1 MKLNYMTDYLI
12 TDFLYPDI
20 LLRLVLSTFLGGLLG
35 FERTHTGRAAGLRTY
50 AIVCCASSLIMM
62 TNLYIFDSL
71 GASDPVRL
79 GAQVISGI
87 GFLGAGSI
95 IVTGKF
101 RQHIRGLTTAA
112 ALWASGAIGL
122 ACGCGYYLAAVT
134 ATVIIF
140 FAMHFLRILEKKM
153 LINERS
159 ITLYMELDTL
169 KSMGI
174 ITQLF
179 RDLNISVDDMKLSR
193 PFLEESKTAVTYATV
208 LPKNIRRTEIIEKL
222 AENEHVI
229 YIEETW

>member
-1 MKLNYMTDYLI
+1 MDLSLI
-12 TDFLYPDI
+12 SCYFNPDI
-20 LLRLVLSTFLGGLLG
+20 LLRLFLSAFLGGLLG

-62 TNLYIFDSL
+62 TNLYIYDTM

-101 RQHIRGLTTAA
+101 HQHIKGLTTAA

-122 ACGCGYYLAAVT
+122 ACGCGYYFAAIT
-134 ATVIIF
+134 ATLIIF
-140 FAMHFLRILEKKM
+140 FAMHFLRIVEKKM
-153 LINERS
+153 MTNERDL
-159 ITLYMELDTL
+159 TFYMELDSL
-169 KSMGI
+169 ESMGL

-179 RDLNISVDDMKLSR
+179 RSMNISIENMKLSR
-193 PFLEESKTAVTYATV
+193 PFLDTSQTAVTYAV
-208 LPKNIRRTEIIEKL
+208 ILPKRVRRTEIIEKL
-222 AENEHVI
+222 TENEHVI
-229 YIEETW
+229 YIEEAW

>member
-1 MKLNYMTDYLI
+1 MNLNFMMNTP
-12 TDFLYPDI
+12 YPDI
-20 LLRLVLSTFLGGLLG
+20 FLRLVLSMILGGLLG

-62 TNLYIFDSL
+62 TNLYIFDTTK
-71 GASDPVRL
+71 ASDPVRL

-101 RQHIRGLTTAA
+101 RQHIKGLTTAA

-122 ACGCGYYLAAVT
+122 ACGCGYYFAASL

-140 FAMHFLRILEKKM
+140 FAMHFLRILEKKI
-153 LINERS
+153 LINDRN

-169 KSMGI
+169 KSMSL
-174 ITQLF
+174 ITQHF
-179 RDLNISVDDMKLSR
+179 RALNISIDDMKISR
-193 PFLEESKTAVTYATV
+193 PFLEESKTAVTYAAV
-208 LPKNIRRTEIIEKL
+208 LPKNLKRAEIIEML

>member
-1 MKLNYMTDYLI
+1 MSLNFISDCP
-12 TDFLYPDI
+12 YPDI
-20 LLRLVLSTFLGGLLG
+20 LLRLLLSTVLGGLLG

-62 TNLYIFDSL
+62 TNLYIYDTL
-71 GASDPVRL
+71 NASDPVRL

-101 RQHIRGLTTAA
+101 RQHIKGLTTAA

-122 ACGCGYYLAAVT
+122 ACGCGYYFAASA
-134 ATVIIF
+134 ATLFIF
-140 FAMHFLRILEKKM
+140 FAMHFLRIVEKKI
-153 LINERS
+153 LINDRN

-169 KSMGI
+169 QSMGL
-174 ITQLF
+174 ITQFF
-179 RDLNISVDDMKLSR
+179 RKLNISIDDMKISR
-193 PFLEESKTAVTYATV
+193 PYLDESKTAITYSAV
-208 LPKNIRRTEIIEKL
+208 LPKQVKRTELIEKL

>member
-1 MKLNYMTDYLI
+1 MILNFLPDY
-12 TDFLYPDI
+12 PWSDI
-20 LLRLVLSTFLGGLLG
+20 LLRLILPTILGGLLG

-62 TNLYIFDSL
+62 TNLYIYDTT

-101 RQHIRGLTTAA
+101 RQHIKGLTTAA

-122 ACGCGYYLAAVT
+122 ACGCGYYFAAVS
-134 ATVIIF
+134 ATLIIF
-140 FAMHFLRILEKKM
+140 FAMHFLKIIEKNL
-153 LINERS
+153 LINDRN

-169 KSMGI
+169 QSMGI
-174 ITQLF
+174 ITGFF
-179 RDLNISVDDMKLSR
+179 RNLSISIDDMKFSR
-193 PFLEESKTAVTYATV
+193 PYLEDSKTALTCSAV
-208 LPKNIRRTEIIEKL
+208 LPKQLKRTDVIEQL
-222 AENEHVI
+222 AQNEHVI
-229 YIEETW
+229 YIEEIR